1 VSNSRDSTAGRRTSV
16 PRLTLT
22 IPEASA
28 ALGVGESTFREYVL
42 PGLRTVRP
50 SPRVVLIAVRELE
63 NWIDAHQ
70 ATYGA

>member
-1 VSNSRDSTAGRRTSV
+1 MSEVTARRNSPIT
-16 PRLTLT
+16 RLTLT
-22 IPEASA
+22 LPEAAS

-63 NWIDAHQ
+63 RWIDANQ
-70 ATYGA
+70 ANYG